1 MNLKFDTMKKGFL
14 CIASL
19 FLGLGV
25 SAQVGTIPSNY
36 WTLFEAN
43 YAQYDAWWE
52 VDDQTQNVTALTGL
66 TPTNGMQV
74 EASSISNNAYTI
86 TTDGDVFKVH
96 YVKTKDYEKFGLSW
110 MKWEYPAED
119 CGSDNWQ
126 LVNPITG
133 EAWANNCH
141 RTAKGYSIDFSDPA
155 NRIVSFKYQAVSD
168 VAVNLRVDLWDIKGR
183 KTTRKGYIT
192 TDNLD
197 KTNNYVAS
205 DENAWQ
211 PFAILYANIDS
222 DPESK
227 LEELYYYN
235 DSIPF
240 FGTSSDTL
248 ADGNNTWW
256 NGIQFPSQPNFN
268 LLLDTSRIIGL
279 EIYINCVGTTAGE
292 TTDLYIKDLT
302 VGNTITRTGAT
313 EYSTGIPTV
322 EGNKEVE
329 ITNGIVY
336 SNGKIVVLDI
346 LGQPIKSAKNELKVS
361 DLPAGIYFIQTPE
374 GTVKFVK

>member
-1 MNLKFDTMKKGFL
+1 MKKGFL

-36 WTLFEAN
+36 WTLFETN
-43 YAQYDAWWE
+43 YAQYDAWRE